1 MNLNFNF
8 LDFFLIVVFFLA
20 GFLAISVPFIAGNL
34 TKLKRYSDQEDNSS
48 TGPYKR
54 YIGV

>member
-1 MNLNFNF
+1 
-8 LDFFLIVVFFLA
+8 A